1 MAAASLSALVMPLC
15 TSDWDMVVAV
25 LTGCLNSNTKIIT
38 TSAQLDLLLS
48 CVTSIHLIPQPWTRR
63 QVLVLTTCILVRSG
77 LMGVP
82 AVLGEYLLRSWDDCD
97 LGATLTFDD
106 ARFLICL
113 AHSSK
118 GRNDEPLMCRILRSL
133 RVAATFLS
141 STHVQ
146 STLEMLLDI
155 MLRTGWSHGS
165 FRRPCGMCALLRCFD
180 SGAPTEV
187 DVVDTCLQLIQ
198 ACRRSGRLDRM
209 EGCLRGRLMEHEA
222 AEIPM
227 MCFIGA
233 LRKPQDCKWL
243 QGRLS
248 SHPYPPCGQRGDSFS
263 IQLLSSSGCRSVWMT
278 SCTAQP
284 RGASLW
290 TSATCTFTYRDTPL
304 KSPRL
309 SGGHFWRP
317 LVRKQR
323 LAERFM

>member
-118 GRNDEPLMCRILRSL
+118 GRNDESLMCRILRSP

-141 STHVQ
+141 STHVH

-180 SGAPTEV
+180 SAAATEV

-198 ACRRSGRLDRM
+198 ACVRSGRLDRM
-209 EGCLRGRLMEHEA
+209 E
-222 AEIPM
+222 
-227 MCFIGA
+227 
-233 LRKPQDCKWL
+233 
-243 QGRLS
+243 
-248 SHPYPPCGQRGDSFS
+248 
-263 IQLLSSSGCRSVWMT
+263 
-278 SCTAQP
+278 
-284 RGASLW
+284 
-290 TSATCTFTYRDTPL
+290 
-304 KSPRL
+304 
-309 SGGHFWRP
+309 
-317 LVRKQR
+317 
-323 LAERFM
+323 ER